1 MSESAPRNASFEAG
15 LALQRQD
22 EEDPVRGPIVN
33 LSRKVLRAAYE
44 DLEHPFLEEFEA
56 LQASFPKQ
64 FADPKEAWRYRLYH
78 YIIGSSVEPKND
90 LFDTEGPQSLTEGI
104 RKLAQRYNI
113 DTGGV

>member
-1 MSESAPRNASFEAG
+1 MSESAPRNAAYEAG
-15 LALQRQD
+15 MVLQRQD
-22 EEDPVRGPIVN
+22 EADPVRGPIMS
-33 LSRKVLRAAYE
+33 LARKVLRAAYE
-44 DLEHPFLEEFEA
+44 DLEHPLSEEFEV
-56 LQASFPKQ
+56 LQTSFSKQ
-64 FADPKEAWRYRLYH
+64 FADPKEAQRYRLYH